1 MRALLL
7 AELGSLN
14 DLGGGAGTGG
24 EDADRILV
32 EGLGRARE
40 ELGGDLAVDVD
51 VGRGGLDPI
60 LHRERVGPGAAAA
73 NEEDVGIT
81 LLADLVHGSL
91 NLRTESEGIAHNL
104 LVTRLIEIEHPLLL
118 THLDEPFIHPMTL

>member
-1 MRALLL
+1 MTGDRLPEITYLVKV
-7 AELGSLN
+7 AEHFHVSL
-14 DLGGGAGTGG
+14 DW
-24 EDADRILV
+24 LV
-32 EGLGRARE
+32 GLSGDKY
-40 ELGGDLAVDVD
+40 ELMPPELQEVAS
-51 VGRGGLDPI
+51 LY
-60 LHRERVGPGAAAA
+60 GAANAD
-73 NEEDVGIT
+73 EEDVGIA

>member
-1 MRALLL
+1 MISGVVPVRV
-7 AELGSLN
+7 
-14 DLGGGAGTGG
+14 G

-60 LHRERVGPGAAAA
+60 LHRERVGPRCRR
-73 NEEDVGIT
+73 
-81 LLADLVHGSL
+81 S
-91 NLRTESEGIAHNL
+91 R
-104 LVTRLIEIEHPLLL
+104 
-118 THLDEPFIHPMTL
+118 